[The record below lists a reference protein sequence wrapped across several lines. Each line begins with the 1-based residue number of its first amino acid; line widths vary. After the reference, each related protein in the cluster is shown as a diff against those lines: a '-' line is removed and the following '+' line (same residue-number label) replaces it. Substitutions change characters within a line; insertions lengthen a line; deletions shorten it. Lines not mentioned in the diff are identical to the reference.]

1 MIQNVPTNQPMIL
14 YNQNVTLKIIP
25 KSSSFFTDDYI
36 EGQIELSTL
45 IEIIISEI
53 NLTLYSSQ
61 KWAAFLNE
69 SNSNK
74 YDEKTDAIVASNLN
88 VKKKLNINSNL
99 ISLKAGKYL
108 FGFKFKIPGII
119 NPSFEYST
127 KERNVNL
134 RYILF
139 ANIISP
145 YIKGNTSIYLLFK
158 QKQKVE
164 ANTQLS
170 SITERII
177 YKWGLFDCGKTKL
190 TATILNTTDN
200 FKFDENIKLN
210 INIDNINGKLNAV
223 ECIISLK
230 RIIILKNVHGLIIKV
245 IEDELINQTIKTETN
260 EGETKNF
267 PYILKLKDIKNID
280 LENID
285 NILPYNNNDN
295 LNYFLPTIKSSLIEC
310 SYSINFSL
318 YFNSFVRDKDIPK
331 INMPIIICHQS
342 LDEYKNEI
350 QLRSNLINNIP
361 IHNNNLIQNNRPH
374 YHMMPPYNMK
384 PMRNN
389 NNEIPNT
396 PLSKK
401 EFNMQINNL
410 KNNSNQINQ
419 NHINNNEKIITNF
432 EDKDYNEYMNNN
444 FNNTKNDFGDKNYNI
459 INNSNNNK
467 TDFEDKSYINYMND
481 NKKTDDGKNNN
492 FYDINE
498 SNYYISNNDKI
509 DSNDNNIN
517 QIKNENNEDNAP
529 PLPLQNNDEENPLEK
544 NSDIK

>member
-25 KSSSFFTDDYI
+25 KSSVFFTNDYI

-74 YDEKTDAIVASNLN
+74 YSEKTDAIVSSNLN

-99 ISLKAGKYL
+99 ISLKTGKYL
-108 FGFKFKIPGII
+108 FGFKFKIPSII

-127 KERNVNL
+127 KNSNINL

-145 YIKGNTSIYLLFK
+145 YIKGNTSIYLFFK

-190 TATILNTTDN
+190 TVTILNTTDN
-200 FKFDENIKLN
+200 FKFDEDIKLN
-210 INIDNINGKLNAV
+210 INIDNINGKLNAT

-230 RIIILKNVHGLIIKV
+230 RIIILKNAHGVIIKV
-245 IEDELINQTIKTETN
+245 IEDELINQTIKTLTN
-260 EGETKNF
+260 SGETKNF
-267 PYILKLKDIKNID
+267 PYILKLKDINNTN

-285 NILPYNNNDN
+285 NVLPFHNYDN
-295 LNYFLPTIKSSLIEC
+295 LNYFLPTMKSSLIEC
-310 SYSINFSL
+310 SYSIKFSL
-318 YFNSFVRDKDIPK
+318 YFNSFIRDKDIPK

-350 QLRSNLINNIP
+350 QQRSNIINNIP
-361 IHNNNLIQNNRPH
+361 LHNNNLIQNNMSH
-374 YHMMPPYNMK
+374 YHMMPSNNMK
-384 PMRNN
+384 PIRNN

-401 EFNMQINNL
+401 EFNMPINNIR
-410 KNNSNQINQ
+410 NNSNQINQ
-419 NHINNNEKIITNF
+419 NHINNNENILTNF
-432 EDKDYNEYMNNN
+432 EDKDYNEYMNNKIII
-444 FNNTKNDFGDKNYNI
+444 TKNDFDDKNYNI
-459 INNSNNNK
+459 NNNKNINK

-481 NKKTDDGKNNN
+481 NKKTDNGNNN
-492 FYDINE
+492 
-498 SNYYISNNDKI
+498 KI
-509 DSNDNNIN
+509 DSNNNNNNIN
-517 QIKNENNEDNAP
+517 QIQNENNEDNVP
-529 PLPLQNNDEENPLEK
+529 PLPLLNNDKENLKEK
-544 NSDIK
+544 IIDNK